1 MVDEAPSHGLW
12 AILTLRETRRF
23 VRERHGRMM
32 SVFFGVVF
40 ALASMWVGE
49 MLILTPLHV
58 APFAGILWSP
68 GTNPQWW
75 NYPGILVVQGWGV
88 LDLPFLPTWTM
99 IFVSIGVGLGIS
111 AAVLL
116 AVELVRMR
124 RSGSARSTAIGSAVG
139 LTPAMIA
146 LVTLGACCS
155 TGAAAAAGI
164 GAVAQTTGSTT
175 YTLVTNSWY
184 LSLFQVAV
192 MGIAL
197 IAQEQL
203 LFVTRG
209 LFSRNETG
217 TGGAPAAV
225 PPPLDRR
232 FVAGAILRVALL
244 VGGITWSLAMF
255 ADWIN
260 VPPQSASAAIW
271 FSWTVQ
277 YQLPALV
284 AILAALFPSAIY
296 RAWSTFTR
304 SWALGLRALL
314 LVAGLSLITW
324 VPPPISSWGIY
335 GLGNEALGILGYS
348 SGWGAVV
355 PATTDPLTVALRWG
369 FQYLLVGGFAVALA
383 LAPAIALRPLGWSM
397 GRVGSVSAAPIPLEP
412 QLALDPGDDSA
423 LAPLAPLNALG
434 TSISSPSGACTRRD
448 VERSAT
454 PTPRGATE
462 SGP

>member
-1 MVDEAPSHGLW
+1 MVDEAPSHGLL

-32 SVFFGVVF
+32 AAFFAVVF
-40 ALASMWVGE
+40 ALVSMWVGQ

-58 APFAGILWSP
+58 TPYVGILWSP
-68 GTNPQWW
+68 GTDPQWW
-75 NYPGILVVQGWGV
+75 NYPGLLVVGGWGV

-99 IFVSIGVGLGIS
+99 TFVSIGVGIGVS

-116 AVELVRMR
+116 GVELVRMR
-124 RSGSARSTAIGSAVG
+124 RSGAARSTAIGSAVG

-175 YTLVTNSWY
+175 YTVVSNSWY

-209 LFSRNETG
+209 IFSRAG
-217 TGGAPAAV
+217 VPMAAGSVVVPA
-225 PPPLDRR
+225 PLDRR
-232 FVAGAILRVALL
+232 FAAGAILRVALL

-255 ADWIN
+255 ADWITI
-260 VPPQSASAAIW
+260 PPQTASAAIW

-277 YQLPALV
+277 YQLPAVLAVLV
-284 AILAALFPSAIY
+284 ALFPSAIH
-296 RAWSTFTR
+296 RGLARIAR
-304 SWALGLRALL
+304 SWSLALRGALL
-314 LVAGLSLITW
+314 LAGLSLVAW
-324 VPPPISSWGIY
+324 VPPPVSTWGIY
-335 GLGNEALGILGYS
+335 GLGNEVLGMLGLPA
-348 SGWGAVV
+348 GWGAVV
-355 PATTDPLTVALRWG
+355 PFTTDALTVALRWG
-369 FQYLLVGGFAVALA
+369 FQYLLVGGFAIAVALVPSRA
-383 LAPAIALRPLGWSM
+383 FKPLEWTV
-397 GRVGSVSAAPIPLEP
+397 GRVGPASEIVASPL
-412 QLALDPGDDSA
+412 G
-423 LAPLAPLNALG
+423 
-434 TSISSPSGACTRRD
+434 SGATPEPSPRPVIVD
-448 VERSAT
+448 PPASAT
-454 PTPRGATE
+454 SPASVGSIRSP
-462 SGP
+462 

>member
-1 MVDEAPSHGLW
+1 MVDEAPSHGLL

-32 SVFFGVVF
+32 AAFFAVVF
-40 ALASMWVGE
+40 ALVSMWVGQ

-58 APFAGILWSP
+58 TPYVGILWSP
-68 GTNPQWW
+68 GTDPQWW
-75 NYPGILVVQGWGV
+75 NYPGLLVVGGWGV

-99 IFVSIGVGLGIS
+99 TFVSIGVGIGVS

-116 AVELVRMR
+116 GVELVRMR
-124 RSGSARSTAIGSAVG
+124 RSGAARSTAIGSAVG

-175 YTLVTNSWY
+175 YTVVSNSWY

-209 LFSRNETG
+209 IFSRAG
-217 TGGAPAAV
+217 VPMAAGSVVVPA
-225 PPPLDRR
+225 PLDRR
-232 FVAGAILRVALL
+232 FAAGAILRVALL

-255 ADWIN
+255 ADWITI
-260 VPPQSASAAIW
+260 PPQTASAAIW

-277 YQLPALV
+277 YQLPAVLAVLV
-284 AILAALFPSAIY
+284 ALFPSAIH
-296 RAWSTFTR
+296 RGLARIAR
-304 SWALGLRALL
+304 SWSLALRGALL
-314 LVAGLSLITW
+314 LAGLSLVAW
-324 VPPPISSWGIY
+324 VPPPVSTWGIY
-335 GLGNEALGILGYS
+335 GLGNEVLGMLGL
-348 SGWGAVV
+348 
-355 PATTDPLTVALRWG
+355 PAGERS
-369 FQYLLVGGFAVALA
+369 FH
-383 LAPAIALRPLGWSM
+383 LRPTRSPSRFGGAS
-397 GRVGSVSAAPIPLEP
+397 
-412 QLALDPGDDSA
+412 
-423 LAPLAPLNALG
+423 
-434 TSISSPSGACTRRD
+434 SISS
-448 VERSAT
+448 
-454 PTPRGATE
+454 
-462 SGP
+462 

>member
-1 MVDEAPSHGLW
+1 MVDEATSHGLL

-32 SVFFGVVF
+32 TAFFAVVF
-40 ALASMWVGE
+40 ALVSMWVGE

-58 APFAGILWSP
+58 TPYAGILWSP

-75 NYPGILVVQGWGV
+75 NYPGILVVGGWGV

-99 IFVSIGVGLGIS
+99 IFVSIGVGIGIS

-116 AVELVRMR
+116 GVELVRMR
-124 RSGSARSTAIGSAVG
+124 RSGAARSTAIGSGVG

-184 LSLFQVAV
+184 LSLFQVVV

-209 LFSRNETG
+209 IFSRSGRTRETG
-217 TGGAPAAV
+217 AFAAPA
-225 PPPLDRR
+225 PLDRS
-232 FVAGAILRVALL
+232 FALGALLRVALL
-244 VGGITWSLAMF
+244 IGGITWSLAMF
-255 ADWIN
+255 ADWIIIA
-260 VPPQSASAAIW
+260 PQSASAAIW
-271 FSWTVQ
+271 FSWGIQ
-277 YQLPALV
+277 YQLPALF
-284 AILAALFPSAIY
+284 AILVALFPAAIH
-296 RAWSTFTR
+296 RGLTRLAR
-304 SWALGLRALL
+304 SWSLVLRATL
-314 LVAGLSLITW
+314 LVAGLCLVAW

-335 GLGNEALGILGYS
+335 GLGNEILGMLGLPA
-348 SGWGAVV
+348 GWGAVV
-355 PATTDPLTVALRWG
+355 PLTTDSLTVALRWG
-369 FQYLLVGGFAVALA
+369 FQYLLVGGFAIVFAL
-383 LAPAIALRPLGWSM
+383 LPARAFQ
-397 GRVGSVSAAPIPLEP
+397 PLEW
-412 QLALDPGDDSA
+412 SA
-423 LAPLAPLNALG
+423 GWMGAG
-434 TSISSPSGACTRRD
+434 SPSSFSTSL
-448 VERSAT
+448 RSRSTPGPSARLVVLDSPASPPPAT
-454 PTPRGATE
+454 SAGGLRSP
-462 SGP
+462 